1 MEYTSTVTIKP
12 TAVELERARWHISDA
27 RMQCAVHPS
36 IYPPPLSPRTHPTDT
51 EGGVGTTRLGGTK
64 TLFPPRRHKA
74 RPPYSPAEPKTDLAR
89 STPKKQAAFAGNARS
104 MAGATPRYRAAAPS
118 SLKRVLK
125 GRADK
130 QGIAGEGEQ
139 KTVSML
145 DKGGWSP
152 RARQI

>member
-1 MEYTSTVTIKP
+1 MAHFRRP
-12 TAVELERARWHISDA
+12 HAVRSAPKHVPSSPLAQNPPNRHRRGRWHHTTGGDKNSI
-27 RMQCAVHPS
+27 PS
-36 IYPPPLSPRTHPTDT
+36 
-51 EGGVGTTRLGGTK
+51 
-64 TLFPPRRHKA
+64 RRHRA

-89 STPKKQAAFAGNARS
+89 STPKKHAAFAGNARS

-130 QGIAGEGEQ
+130 QGIAGERDQ
-139 KTVSML
+139 KKVSMLL